1 MHFSS
6 FIVFNMPIL
15 FQPWL
20 CGIQNVIRQTKYS
33 AIPHDLLLSS
43 VCVEKKEKQKLHTR
57 TIGHVSFL
65 SFATET

>member
-43 VCVEKKEKQKLHTR
+43 VCVEKKRKTKAAYKDDRSRFFSQ
-57 TIGHVSFL
+57 FCD
-65 SFATET
+65 